1 MEGVINLTETQ
12 LGGHVNGNVNEFE
25 YIHLADI
32 DPNFSPIDEGVYTLK
47 LIKLEYR
54 QPKSGGNTY
63 ISGQFAV
70 TGDNKYTGRR
80 LFHTFFSN
88 DFDKRTL
95 RRIADNTGVLQ
106 QPTESFGSWMERI
119 STTQPVF
126 RVFVEKGP
134 QTKWNKEK
142 QVREAVTDDYGKEVV
157 TNNIR
162 WKDIGPAE

>member
-1 MEGVINLTETQ
+1 MTET
-12 LGGHVNGNVNEFE
+12 LVNEFE

-47 LIKLEYR
+47 VMKLEYR

-70 TGDNKYTGRR
+70 TGNNKFTGRR
-80 LFHTFFSN
+80 LFNSFFGN

-95 RRIADNTGVLQ
+95 RRIADNTGVAQ
-106 QPTESFGSWMERI
+106 QPTESFGSWMDRI
-119 STTQPVF
+119 SEVQPTF
-126 RVFVEKGP
+126 RVFV
-134 QTKWNKEK
+134 TKEADTSWDKEK
-142 QVREAVTDDYGKEVV
+142 QSRVLRLDDNGKEVIV
-157 TNNIR
+157 NKIR